1 MRFSLSKL
9 VLLTAFVGAFTA
21 PTAFAKKF
29 RTDFISLELPPGWD
43 CVKEEIDWVCQP
55 ENLAQRSEAL
65 VAIVAKSA
73 NATDDTFE
81 KYQAILNEPREMR
94 DLAGKVYKS
103 QVKFV
108 RFRDIGEQKWI
119 DSLTF
124 GSEIPGF
131 YSRYVASIKGKVAG
145 LVTYSIAESVYA
157 KWAPILDKM
166 LDSLEI
172 FYDPKT
178 FNDAMNSGPS
188 SLLSQ
193 RTGQSDRFNPTLED
207 GGDKKEAGK
216 EFDMGMVFGLIIFA
230 GAIAYYIWKK
240 KKASQQG

>member
-1 MRFSLSKL
+1 MRLSLSKL
-9 VLLTAFVGAFTA
+9 FLLTVFVGAFVA

-94 DLAGKVYKS
+94 DLAGNVYKS

-108 RFRDIGEQKWI
+108 RFRDIRDQKWV

-131 YSRYVASIKGKVAG
+131 YTRYVASIKGKVAG

-193 RTGQSDRFNPTLED
+193 RTNQGDRFNPSPED
-207 GGDKKEAGK
+207 ASDDKKQGED
-216 EFDMGMVFGLIIFA
+216 FDLQMVFGLIIVA
-230 GAIAYYIWKK
+230 GAIGYFIWKK
-240 KKASQQG
+240 KKASEEG